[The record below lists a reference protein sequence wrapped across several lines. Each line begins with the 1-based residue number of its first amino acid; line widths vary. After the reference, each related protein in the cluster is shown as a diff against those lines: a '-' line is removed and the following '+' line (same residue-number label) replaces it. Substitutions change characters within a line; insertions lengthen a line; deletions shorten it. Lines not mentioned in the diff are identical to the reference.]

1 MTLLI
6 RELERIDTR
15 VLGALRCIDAATRV
29 QVATP
34 LDVRIAG
41 ATVRR
46 NRSGLYVIVRAE
58 APLTLAAHEA
68 AFDNAPAT
76 PTVGDVTL
84 SVTVTDPAGRYLPRR
99 AALALPRD
107 PQPANAASP
116 ESLFRPVEL
125 PLYPSAIAPTGMNW
139 SVLRLSV
146 HETGSLDALGGAL
159 LLARAGGNVL
169 ARALTDWRGEAL
181 LPVPGVPVTTWSDD
195 PDEVVVTE
203 LAARIEWCFDPAPRR
218 GRHPHAGGP
227 GARRPRAGGPA
238 PRRSRRPRIPRR
250 HAAQRHVGRG
260 AGGGAFAVVF
270 PSPRT
275 AMKDFL
281 KAPRVVRHGDS
292 HRGTV
297 RGCAFRQR
305 R

>member
-15 VLGALRCIDAATRV
+15 VLGALRCIDAATRA
-29 QVATP
+29 QVDTP
-34 LDVRIAG
+34 LDVRIEG

-58 APLTLAAHEA
+58 ALPALPELPGLAALAAHEA
-68 AFDNAPAT
+68 AFDNPPAT
-76 PTVGDVTL
+76 PAVGEVTL
-84 SVTVTDPAGRYLPRR
+84 ALTVTDPAGRYLPRR
-99 AALALPRD
+99 AAVALPRD
-107 PQPANAASP
+107 PQPGHAASP
-116 ESLFRPVEL
+116 DSLFRPVEL

-159 LLARAGGNVL
+159 LLARAGGKVL

-203 LAARIEWCFDPAPRR
+203 LAARIEWCFD
-218 GRHPHAGGP
+218 
-227 GARRPRAGGPA
+227 
-238 PRRSRRPRIPRR
+238 
-250 HAAQRHVGRG
+250 AAAG
-260 AGGGAFAVVF
+260 AGGTRTPAAQVRAGRV
-270 PSPRT
+270 PSVLPLVDPDELESRAAALPVASVPMAT
-275 AMKDFL
+275 LDVALAAGSSQSFSL
-281 KAPRVVRHGDS
+281 PLALP
-292 HRGTV
+292 
-297 RGCAFRQR
+297 
-305 R
+305 

>member
-6 RELERIDTR
+6 RELERIDAR
-15 VLGALRCIDAATRV
+15 VLGALRCIDATTRV
-29 QVATP
+29 QVGTP

-58 APLTLAAHEA
+58 APLALAAHEA

-76 PTVGDVTL
+76 PSVGEVTL
-84 SVTVTDPAGRYLPRR
+84 AVTVTDPSGRYLPRR

-107 PQPANAASP
+107 PQPGNAASP
-116 ESLFRPVEL
+116 ESLFRAVEL

-159 LLARAGGNVL
+159 LLVRAGGNVL

-203 LAARIEWCFDPAPRR
+203 LAARIEWCFDPAP
-218 GRHPHAGGP
+218 GAAGTRTP
-227 GARRPRAGGPA
+227 TAQVRAGRAPA
-238 PRRSRRPRIPRR
+238 VLPLVDPDELESR
-250 HAAQRHVGRG
+250 AAALPVATVPMATLDVALAAGRTQSFSLPL
-260 AGGGAFAVVF
+260 AL
-270 PSPRT
+270 P
-275 AMKDFL
+275 
-281 KAPRVVRHGDS
+281 
-292 HRGTV
+292 
-297 RGCAFRQR
+297 
-305 R
+305 

>member
-29 QVATP
+29 HVGTP

-41 ATVRR
+41 AAVRR

-58 APLTLAAHEA
+58 APLAPVALAAHEA
-68 AFDNAPAT
+68 AFDTPPAT
-76 PTVGDVTL
+76 PAVGDVTL
-84 SVTVTDPAGRYLPRR
+84 SVTVSDPSGRYLPRR

-107 PQPANAASP
+107 PQPGNAASP
-116 ESLFRPVEL
+116 DSLFRPVEL
-125 PLYPSAIAPTGMNW
+125 PLYPSAVAPTGMNW
-139 SVLRLSV
+139 AVLRLSV

-159 LLARAGGNVL
+159 LLARAGGSVL

-203 LAARIEWCFDPAPRR
+203 LAARIEWCFDPAP
-218 GRHPHAGGP
+218 
-227 GARRPRAGGPA
+227 
-238 PRRSRRPRIPRR
+238 
-250 HAAQRHVGRG
+250 G
-260 AGGGAFAVVF
+260 AGGTRTPTAQVRAGRAPAVLPLVDPDDLESRAAALPNSTL
-270 PSPRT
+270 PSATLDVALAAGRSQSFSLPL
-275 AMKDFL
+275 AL
-281 KAPRVVRHGDS
+281 P
-292 HRGTV
+292 
-297 RGCAFRQR
+297 
-305 R
+305 

>member
-68 AFDNAPAT
+68 AFDNAPGT

-84 SVTVTDPAGRYLPRR
+84 SVTVSDPAGHYLPRR
-99 AALALPRD
+99 ASLALPRD

-203 LAARIEWCFDPAPRR
+203 LAARVEWCFDPAP
-218 GRHPHAGGP
+218 GAAGTRTP
-227 GARRPRAGGPA
+227 AAQVRAGRAPA
-238 PRRSRRPRIPRR
+238 VLPLVDPDDLESRAAALPNATLDVALAAGRSQSFSLPLALP
-250 HAAQRHVGRG
+250 
-260 AGGGAFAVVF
+260 
-270 PSPRT
+270 
-275 AMKDFL
+275 
-281 KAPRVVRHGDS
+281 
-292 HRGTV
+292 
-297 RGCAFRQR
+297 
-305 R
+305 

>member
-34 LDVRIAG
+34 LEVRIAG

-58 APLTLAAHEA
+58 APLTLAAHEG
-68 AFDNAPAT
+68 AFDNAPGT

-203 LAARIEWCFDPAPRR
+203 LAARVEWCFDPAP
-218 GRHPHAGGP
+218 GAAGTRTP
-227 GARRPRAGGPA
+227 ATLVRAGRAPA
-238 PRRSRRPRIPRR
+238 VLPLVDPDDLESRAAALPNATLDVALAAGRSQSFSLPLALP
-250 HAAQRHVGRG
+250 
-260 AGGGAFAVVF
+260 
-270 PSPRT
+270 
-275 AMKDFL
+275 
-281 KAPRVVRHGDS
+281 
-292 HRGTV
+292 
-297 RGCAFRQR
+297 
-305 R
+305 

>member
-15 VLGALRCIDAATRV
+15 VLGALRCIDATTRV
-29 QVATP
+29 QVGTP
-34 LDVRIAG
+34 LEVRVEG

-58 APLTLAAHEA
+58 APLALAAHEA

-84 SVTVTDPAGRYLPRR
+84 FVTVSDPAGRYLPRR
-99 AALALPRD
+99 ASLALPRD
-107 PQPANAASP
+107 PQPGNAASP

-146 HETGSLDALGGAL
+146 HETGTLDALGGAL
-159 LLARAGGNVL
+159 LLVRAGGNVL

-203 LAARIEWCFDPAPRR
+203 LAARIEWCFDPAPAA
-218 GRHPHAGGP
+218 AGTRTS
-227 GARRPRAGGPA
+227 AAQVRAGRAPA
-238 PRRSRRPRIPRR
+238 VLPLVDPDELESR
-250 HAAQRHVGRG
+250 AAALPVPAVPLATLDVALAAGRTQSFSLPL
-260 AGGGAFAVVF
+260 AL
-270 PSPRT
+270 P
-275 AMKDFL
+275 
-281 KAPRVVRHGDS
+281 
-292 HRGTV
+292 
-297 RGCAFRQR
+297 
-305 R
+305 